1 MKFLGEM
8 FKNKREEIGITIDEV
23 SLDLKID
30 KVIIENL
37 EEGNEKVFKDV
48 LELKE
53 IVSVYAKYLG
63 FDSDEVLDEV
73 NDYLFSKTSKISVED
88 IKEGEK
94 NTKIEEKKIKSPYT
108 LEIKNKNKKVVVF
121 MIVLFVLLVMFL
133 FYFVLKKI
141 YL

>member
-48 LELKE
+48 LELIE